1 MIAPP
6 NAAATLNSLV
16 SQRADQ
22 SKIMPTVPKLIAAI
36 VPNIKESLEGI
47 LASMASLIGSKQT
60 TLFTTKKIML
70 INDDTETKRIEISG
84 FSMKFIS
91 MPPNTEPDRPPME
104 NEA

>member
-6 NAAATLNSLV
+6 YAAATLNSLV

-60 TLFTTKKIML
+60 TLFTTNKIML
-70 INDDTETKRIEISG
+70 INDDTETQRIEISG

>member
-1 MIAPP
+1 
-6 NAAATLNSLV
+6 
-16 SQRADQ
+16 
-22 SKIMPTVPKLIAAI
+22 
-36 VPNIKESLEGI
+36 
-47 LASMASLIGSKQT
+47 MASLIGSKQT